1 MFFARVQLGNPG
13 NYVDSNRKMPK
24 LIQGYDVH
32 GKRYDS
38 VNSPGM
44 MAIVYDNYKAYPMYY
59 VNFT

>member
-1 MFFARVQLGNPG
+1 
-13 NYVDSNRKMPK
+13 MPK
-24 LIQGYDVH
+24 LIRGNDIH